1 MCFPKAPPA
10 PAPVDPGK
18 SALDYINAMADP
30 VLQEK
35 LLGAEATYRPQYTKL
50 NLDELYSYAF
60 GLPGSQEKIDADI
73 KKLTETL
80 GREPTAEERARVVAA
95 ARTPGSLDVL
105 AESSKRI
112 SEIDTAANTALR
124 TAEIADIERLSG
136 RARDAF
142 RAANPE
148 AFDALSKASELAGRT
163 DYFKDLE
170 TAMANRRIF
179 GDISITPQDTALIQS
194 LPSAGLG
201 GYTAERAIAPML
213 GAAPTVEAALLGA
226 APTISSTGYNAALA
240 ARVADVA
247 SRDIGQGL
255 LGANLYGKALEAAP
269 TAASETFR
277 RRAAEM
283 ALSTG
288 QISPEE
294 LRNAQQATRE
304 AFAAR
309 GLEMSN
315 QAIAGEA
322 MARAEAV
329 RQRQAQDIQQAAAL
343 NQAYLADLASSR
355 GFATGVYG
363 QDLTRMSANQDAALR
378 AALANQ
384 ATGKELSLADQIAL
398 NRASEF
404 GASAANAASLANAEM
419 MARYDMANQEAR
431 NAMNLANVN
440 RVADF
445 MRLNQATGLEANLA
459 NMAAVNAAAGFTA
472 EQANRGRLADIETEA
487 NIRASNAD
495 ALNRMAAMN
504 KANEIEHARL
514 NRDFAVAQ
522 QNKGLADLGLLGE
535 ARLKEMGLNRAA
547 ALDVA
552 GAYGG
557 MSFDPMMAIL
567 GRSSGASRA
576 AAGER
581 SAAAGLMSTFGGP
594 LFDTDAGINL
604 ALTNAANEGNY
615 KASTYGS
622 EAAMFGNIVGGALS
636 GAGSA
641 LGGGFNPFDI
651 LKKTKTG
658 GTCWVAREVYGEE
671 SPRWIMFREW
681 LMVKSP
687 SWFRKLYIKHG
698 EGFAK
703 WIKNKPRIKNLIRK
717 WMDSRINNYLFS

>member
-35 LLGAEATYRPQYTKL
+35 LLSSEATYRPQYTKL

-60 GLPGSQEKIDADI
+60 GLPGSQEKIDADV

-80 GREPTAEERARVVAA
+80 GREPTAEEKARVVAA

-112 SEIDTAANTALR
+112 SDIDTAANTALR

-136 RARDAF
+136 RTRDVF

-148 AFDALSKASELAGRT
+148 AFDALSKASDLAGRT

-179 GDISITPQDTALIQS
+179 GDINITPQDTALIQS

-201 GYTAERAIAPML
+201 GYSAERAIAPML

-226 APTISSTGYNAALA
+226 APTISATGYSAEGYDAARA

-247 SRDIGQGL
+247 AREIGQGA
-255 LGANLYGKALEAAP
+255 LGTSLYGQALTAAP
-269 TAASETFR
+269 TAASDTFR

-288 QISPEE
+288 QLSPDE
-294 LRNAQQATRE
+294 LRAAQQSTRE

-315 QAIAGEA
+315 QAIAAEA
-322 MARAEAV
+322 MSRADAV

-343 NQAYLADLASSR
+343 NQAYLADLNTSR

-363 QDLTRMSANQDAALR
+363 QDLTRMSTNQEAALR

-398 NRASEF
+398 NQAAQF
-404 GASAANAASLANAEM
+404 GAGARNQAAQFGAAAQNTAAQANAEM
-419 MARYDMANQEAR
+419 MARYAMANQEAS

-440 RVADF
+440 RMADF

-459 NMAAVNAAAGFTA
+459 NMAAVNAASGFTA
-472 EQANRGRLADIETEA
+472 EQANRGRLADIEAEA

-504 KANEIEHARL
+504 KANEIEQARL

-581 SAAAGLMSTFGGP
+581 SAAAGLMSSFGGP

-615 KASTYGS
+615 KASTYGAES
-622 EAAMFGNIVGGALS
+622 AMFGNIVGGALS

-641 LGGGFNPFDI
+641 FGGFAAGGFTNPFD
-651 LKKTKTG
+651 KTKRKG
-658 GTCWVAREVYGEE
+658 GG
-671 SPRWIMFREW
+671 
-681 LMVKSP
+681 
-687 SWFRKLYIKHG
+687 
-698 EGFAK
+698 
-703 WIKNKPRIKNLIRK
+703 
-717 WMDSRINNYLFS
+717 